1 MKPEDTEKK
10 WKGKAIYE
18 PSGAAYEY
26 CHWACNL
33 FNGCTNRC
41 DYCYN
46 RHSMT
51 AGILGAE
58 EVSIKKALK
67 DEKTAFSIFCKEL
80 KLIKPMMKPTESL
93 FFSFVSDPMLPQN
106 KALTMRCVMEA
117 LRNRVNVQ
125 ILTKCSDW
133 VYDEATI
140 RPLIP
145 YARHIA
151 IGFTI
156 TGMDSMESFCINNTA
171 ERIKAMGKLKEYGFP
186 TFASVEPVIGIDKAI
201 LAARKAYPVCDM
213 FKVGLVSKMGVKFT
227 KEQVMDLVYRMHI
240 FVRDGTAV
248 YWKQSVREIVGNEYC
263 DSWSN
268 SVPSDW
274 SLVQPWEEGGRH
286 E

>member
-1 MKPEDTEKK
+1 MESGAKK
-10 WKGKAIYE
+10 FKGKAIYE

-51 AGILGAE
+51 SNVLGAD
-58 EVSIKKALK
+58 EVTIKKALK
-67 DEKTAFSIFCKEL
+67 DADNAYKVFCEELKKAKEL
-80 KLIKPMMKPTESL
+80 MKPTDSL

-106 KALTMRCVMEA
+106 RDLTMKCVLET
-117 LRNRVNVQ
+117 LRNGVNVQ

-133 VYDEATI
+133 VYKEEYV
-140 RPLIP
+140 RSLSE
-145 YARHIA
+145 YANHVA

-156 TGMDSMESFCINNTA
+156 TGMDSMESFCTNNTA
-171 ERIKAMGKLKEYGFP
+171 ERIKAMGKLKDNGLI

-201 LAARKAYPVCDM
+201 NAIRKAYPVCNM
-213 FKVGLVSKMGVKFT
+213 FKVGLVSKMGIKFT
-227 KEQVMDLVYRMHI
+227 KDEVMSLVNRVHFI
-240 FVRDGTAV
+240 VRDETAV
-248 YWKQSVREIVGNEYC
+248 YWKKSVRDVVGDDFCN
-263 DSWSN
+263 SWPN

-274 SLVQPWEEGGRH
+274 SLFYQNEEGGCDG
-286 E
+286 